1 MREAWLKLVE
11 GVLRP
16 ARPELSRCERERER
30 HLAERRP
37 ATEARRRA
45 MAQCVARINAGRAAV
60 FAADDGVVSAR
71 MTELEREWRR
81 LSRSDEDAVMDFWA
95 KVAPK
100 AWIDRKRWRDSAS
113 GVRLEAA
120 MLLASDTDG
129 VEAAERAVGALQS
142 ALVRWGAPLA
152 TRIRWCGYSG
162 DYERTGEL
170 LAAPLRAAL
179 EALGARDGAN
189 QALRGARL
197 LELDVETTG
206 QARLPRRPTLTRA
219 LAHAA
224 YVDAIWRASRL
235 DPSENP
241 VTPLRALWSTGY
253 VLSAI
258 DTRNAT
264 IELPPLAH

>member
-1 MREAWLKLVE
+1 MREPWLTLVE

-16 ARPELSRCERERER
+16 LRPQLERCERERAR

-45 MAQCVARINAGRAAV
+45 QAECVAGINAGRAAV

-81 LSRSDEDAVMDFWA
+81 LSRSEEDAVMDLWA
-95 KVAPK
+95 KVAPS
-100 AWIDRKRWRDSAS
+100 AWIDRKRWRDSS
-113 GVRLEAA
+113 GGTRLEAA
-120 MLLASDTDG
+120 VLLASDVEG
-129 VEAAERAVGALQS
+129 VEAAEAAVRALRTAL
-142 ALVRWGAPLA
+142 ARWGTPVA
-152 TRIRWCGYSG
+152 TRIRWCGFSG

-189 QALRGARL
+189 QALRAARL
-197 LELDVETTG
+197 LELDVEAAG
-206 QARLPRRPTLTRA
+206 QARFPRRPALTRA

-224 YVDAIWRASRL
+224 
-235 DPSENP
+235 
-241 VTPLRALWSTGY
+241 
-253 VLSAI
+253 
-258 DTRNAT
+258 
-264 IELPPLAH
+264 